1 MSDFPKE
8 VNLEL
13 GMSLGTRLCN
23 LCPDSLI
30 LRGAME
36 DACHSGLVSLGLLTF
51 LFFNLRVE

>member
-13 GMSLGTRLCN
+13 GMRLCN
-23 LCPDSLI
+23 LCPDSLF